1 MKKLLFVVAL
11 VATTSLSAKD
21 IRTLIV
27 KPTPQMHCENCEN
40 KIKKNVRF
48 AKGVKNIRTNLEQQT
63 VTIEYD
69 AEKGS
74 QEKIAKEFKKIGFD
88 VKVVSEKKLEEK
100 KK

>member
-1 MKKLLFVVAL
+1 MIAAVSAN
-11 VATTSLSAKD
+11 AKD
-21 IRTLIV
+21 IHKLVVT
-27 KPTPQMHCENCEN
+27 PTPEMHCQNCEN

-48 AKGVKNIRTNLEQQT
+48 AKGVKSIVTSLKAQT

-74 QEKIAKEFKKIGFD
+74 KENIAKEFKKIGFE
-88 VKVVSEKKLEEK
+88 VKVISDKKQEEK

>member
-1 MKKLLFVVAL
+1 MKKLLFMVAL
-11 VATTSLSAKD
+11 VATGSMSAKD
-21 IRTLIV
+21 IHVLVV
-27 KPTPQMHCENCEN
+27 KPTPEMHCENCEN

-48 AKGVKNIRTNLEQQT
+48 AKGVKAIETSLKQQT

-74 QEKIAKEFKKIGFD
+74 QDKIVKEFKKIGFE
-88 VKVVSEKKLEEK
+88 VKVVSDKKQEEK